1 MLHVTPRQGNA
12 AKAADRETITV
23 GLGPHQYHR
32 PDRAAARDAG
42 RTLHGRAPGLASIG
56 PDGAPERARATLAAV
71 EVLGRRQASPEVK
84 AASAGRLR

>member
-1 MLHVTPRQGNA
+1 MLHVTPRQRNA

-32 PDRAAARDAG
+32 PDRA
-42 RTLHGRAPGLASIG
+42 
-56 PDGAPERARATLAAV
+56 PECARATLAAV